1 MSNDN
6 AEDPHLSE
14 GFISKLGRFASV
26 LSVLMYVSYIP
37 QIMNNLAG
45 HKGNFIQPAVAAVNC
60 ICWVIYAYFK
70 KDRDIPVLIAN
81 VPGVIFGIIAALT
94 ALL

>member
-1 MSNDN
+1 MNKQQSKGL
-6 AEDPHLSE
+6 HFSE
-14 GFISKLGRFASV
+14 RFIARLGRFASV

-37 QIMNNLAG
+37 QIMNNLEG
-45 HKGNFIQPAVAAVNC
+45 NKGNFIQPAVAAVNC

-70 KDRDIPVLIAN
+70 EDRDIPVLIAN
-81 VPGVIFGIIAALT
+81 IPGVIFGIIAALT